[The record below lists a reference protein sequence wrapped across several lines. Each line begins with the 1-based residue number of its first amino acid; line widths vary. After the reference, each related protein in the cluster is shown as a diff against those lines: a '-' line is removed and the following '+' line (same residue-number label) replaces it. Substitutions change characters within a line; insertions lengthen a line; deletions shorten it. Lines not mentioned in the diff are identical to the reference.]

1 MRRSGTILAGV
12 IAVCVTFAFMGA
24 LLNAAEIEST
34 APKAAHL
41 PLPFHNLEGMSGA
54 FAVPSAYL
62 CNPAPAGQ
70 VFGLPSVGGMYVHLG
85 YGRSLE
91 AGTITENVL
100 GRVELGYG
108 LDHFDVGDL
117 GQTILKET
125 DINISKEAV
134 NLDNFNL
141 RYEILKDGEFD
152 TAWVPALTAGVTYK
166 YNETEKAL
174 NDELNGT
181 LKAIGITDNDDFD
194 YTLFATK
201 MIPGLP
207 RPVLVTAGMRSTT
220 AAQIG
225 LLGFT
230 DDRTIV
236 GEGSVCVLATN
247 KLAFA
252 AEYRQIPNNYQSIPG
267 VVGSPDSW
275 WTLCTGYIVN
285 EHMTLSA
292 GYANFGTLLNHEADG
307 AWGVALKYEF

>member
-1 MRRSGTILAGV
+1 MRKLGILCAFAAVLLQALATAGTAY
-12 IAVCVTFAFMGA
+12 GA
-24 LLNAAEIEST
+24 ADVEST
-34 APKAAHL
+34 APKAAHM

-85 YGRSLE
+85 YGRALT
-91 AGTITENVL
+91 AGTVTENL
-100 GRVELGYG
+100 WGRVELGYG

-134 NLDNFNL
+134 NLNNFNA

-152 TAWVPALTAGVTYK
+152 TGWVPALTAGVTYK

-174 NDELNGT
+174 NNELNGT
-181 LKAIGITDNDDFD
+181 LKAIGIVDNDDFD

-220 AAQIG
+220 AAEIG

-236 GEGSVCVLATN
+236 GEASVCVLATN
-247 KLAFA
+247 RLALA
-252 AEYRQIPNNYQSIPG
+252 AEFRQIPNNFQSVPG
-267 VVGSPDSW
+267 VVGSPDNW
-275 WTLCTGYIVN
+275 WTLCAGYIVN

-292 GYANFGTLLNHEADG
+292 GYANFGTVLNHEADG
-307 AWGVALKYEF
+307 AWGVAAKYEF